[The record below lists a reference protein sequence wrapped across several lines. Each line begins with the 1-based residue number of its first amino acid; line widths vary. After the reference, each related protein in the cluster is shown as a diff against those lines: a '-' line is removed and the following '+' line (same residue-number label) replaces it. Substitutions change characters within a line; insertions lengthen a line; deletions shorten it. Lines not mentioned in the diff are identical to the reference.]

1 VSVDGRVE
9 EIIRELL
16 GDDELEI
23 HDSSSAHDFER
34 WDSLMHVTIV
44 YAIEDEFGIRF
55 SEDEY
60 AGFENVGE
68 LKELVVQK
76 AGASA

>member
-1 VSVDGRVE
+1 MSADGRVE
-9 EIIRELL
+9 AIIRELL
-16 GDDELEI
+16 GDDELVIE
-23 HDSSSAHDFER
+23 DSSSAQDYEG

-44 YAIEDEFGIRF
+44 YAIEVEFSIRF

-60 AGFENVGE
+60 AGFDNIGE
-68 LKELVVQK
+68 LKELVEQK